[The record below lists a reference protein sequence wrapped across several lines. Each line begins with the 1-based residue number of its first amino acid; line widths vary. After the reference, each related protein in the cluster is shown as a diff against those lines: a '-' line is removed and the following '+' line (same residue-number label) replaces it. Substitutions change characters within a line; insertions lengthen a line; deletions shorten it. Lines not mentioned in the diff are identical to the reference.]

1 MERACSL
8 SSTHRIVFLGFMGG
22 TRGVR
27 TPPKS
32 FFSYFLRT
40 ESDVHANGNHAR
52 SKVARSPMARSWSQ
66 RSCHTTRAATTA
78 AFCSHVGECQFAAE
92 NFYTIST
99 DTHIDYVVIF
109 LCGAHKNATRTV
121 HFESLFDH
129 YLLIA

>member
-22 TRGVR
+22 FGR
-27 TPPKS
+27 PHSAKI
-32 FFSYFLRT
+32 FLKFLRT
-40 ESDVHANGNHAR
+40 ASDVHANGNRAR

-66 RSCHTTRAATTA
+66 RSCHKARAATTA

-99 DTHIDYVVIF
+99 DTHINYLVIF
-109 LCGAHKNATRTV
+109 LCGAHK
-121 HFESLFDH
+121 
-129 YLLIA
+129 